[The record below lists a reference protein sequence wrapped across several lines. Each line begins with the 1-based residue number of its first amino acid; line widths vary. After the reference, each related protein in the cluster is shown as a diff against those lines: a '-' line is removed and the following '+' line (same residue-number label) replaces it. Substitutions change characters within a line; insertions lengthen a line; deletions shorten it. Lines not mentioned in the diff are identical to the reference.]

1 MEFENLKDE
10 LLATIDTSLKF
21 AKTVDNKAEF
31 EIYLFFQNQASI
43 SINQGIV
50 QASDGIVAGSAVRVV
65 KGSPKHKKL
74 SFTSASGLDIHRIKK
89 NIEEAVSVN
98 DAINVE
104 DSRFESF
111 CAPKTPVGKE
121 GVLADE
127 ILEVT
132 SSDLVPKSLVM
143 INEAES
149 VDERIKQV
157 STSLNAA
164 WGGFAIGNTNGVQQA
179 SRIATNSGS
188 ISCLAIDGDERK
200 ESFDFDI
207 SREKLIEFEDT
218 GRKTAEKTLKLL
230 GGKEIKETTTLPTI
244 WDPTAA
250 ACFVQASLG
259 QSIRGSNVIEKIS
272 PLVDKIGDQI
282 ASPTFS
288 LVDDG
293 QKPTGLGTNAVDF
306 EGYPQQRSVVIDKG
320 VLKAFLFDTYYASIF
335 GGESTGNCS
344 RGGGIFGSTIPY
356 EDSPSNGVTNLETSS
371 GTKTEEELIASIDG
385 QAILI
390 KDMPMGI
397 FHSSVTTGEFSA
409 IANAAFLIENGEIK
423 TPLKV
428 ASVSG
433 SFYEGLKNIIEVGSN
448 KQVTFLGVE
457 IPSLLIDGF
466 SIVM

>member
-21 AKTVDNKAEF
+21 TKTVDNKAEF
-31 EIYLFFQNQASI
+31 EIYLYFQNQANI
-43 SINQGIV
+43 SINQGVV
-50 QASDGIVAGSAVRVV
+50 QASDGIVAGSAIRVV
-65 KGSPKHKKL
+65 KGSSKHKKI

-89 NIEEAVSVN
+89 NIEEAVFVN
-98 DAINVE
+98 NAVNVE
-104 DSRFESF
+104 DRRFESF
-111 CAPKTPVGKE
+111 CTPKTPVGKE

-127 ILEVT
+127 ILAVT
-132 SSDLVPKSLVM
+132 SSDLVPKCLAM
-143 INEAES
+143 IKEAES

-157 STSLNAA
+157 STSMNAA

-179 SRIATNSGS
+179 SRSATNSGFVF
-188 ISCLAIDGDERK
+188 CLAIDGDERK
-200 ESFDFDI
+200 ESFHFDI
-207 SREKLIEFEDT
+207 SRDKLIEFE
-218 GRKTAEKTLKLL
+218 GVGQKTAEKTLKLL
-230 GGKEIKETTTLPTI
+230 GGKEINETTTLPTI

-250 ACFVQASLG
+250 ASFVQASLG
-259 QSIRGSNVIEKIS
+259 QSIIGSNVVEKMS

-282 ASPTFS
+282 ASPTFN

-293 QKPTGLGTNAVDF
+293 QKPTGLGTNVVDS

-320 VLKAFLFDTYYASIF
+320 VLKTFLFDTYYASIF

-344 RGGGIFGSTIPY
+344 RGGIFGSTIPY
-356 EDSPSNGVTNLETSS
+356 EDPPSNGVTNLETSS

-390 KDMPMGI
+390 REMPMGI

-409 IANAAFLIENGEIK
+409 IANSAFLIEKGEIT

-428 ASVSG
+428 ASISG

-448 KQVTFLGVE
+448 KQVTYLGVE